1 MALTISNLR
10 SGLED
15 PRSQSLNHVL
25 HTGEHLTLSGRSGC
39 GKSSLLLVLAGLLP
53 IESGSFQ
60 WQNREITVS
69 NLVWW
74 RQQFCYL
81 PQTPVMGIE
90 SETIQDALWLP
101 WTMNAI
107 HSASPTASACL
118 EALDRVGLA
127 MSLNHSVDAL
137 SGGEKQR
144 VAIARAL
151 LMNRP
156 LWLLDEPTSALDSQS
171 RDHIMMLL
179 HRLKVTCVSVSHD
192 PVWLADSDYQHII
205 EAIDE

>member
-15 PRSQSLNHVL
+15 PSSQSLNHSL
-25 HTGEHLTLSGRSGC
+25 RSGDHLTLSGRSGC

-60 WQNREITVS
+60 WQGRDITVS
-69 NLVWW
+69 NLAWW

-81 PQTPVMGIE
+81 PQTPVMGVE
-90 SETIQDALWLP
+90 SETIQDALCLP
-101 WTMNAI
+101 WTMHAM
-107 HSASPTASACL
+107 HTALPTVAMCL
-118 EALDRVGLA
+118 EALDSVGLA
-127 MSLNHSVDAL
+127 AALNHNVETL

-151 LMNRP
+151 LTNRP
-156 LWLLDEPTSALDSQS
+156 LWLLDEPTSALDPQS

-179 HRLKVTCVSVSHD
+179 RRLRVTRVSVSHD
-192 PVWLADSDYQHII
+192 PVWLADSDHQHTI
-205 EAIDE
+205 EAVA